1 MKKLF
6 HYVIAFCFL
15 SSCVSTRIDNLLN
28 DIETYI
34 CESPDSAL
42 VILDSIDRSLLKTK
56 QSVAHHALLHVMAL
70 DKNFIDVSDDS
81 LSQAA
86 LNYYNHHGDKKY
98 KARSLYYLG
107 LSYYYSKEYDKAILE
122 FTKAEEIAQ
131 KCDSLYWGMI
141 KVAQADTY
149 IKTFNE
155 EEEYRCLNMAYDIY
169 QSIGEEYYL
178 EIAKLRL
185 ARSLANQKQF
195 SKSDSL
201 LNDLIYSDQVD
212 HRVLSSALIDFAYT
226 NVIRSDRNIN
236 LAISTYENVINNY
249 DASFMSTK
257 DYWALAYAY
266 SLNQDYKKSSSIVE
280 VMSSID
286 TSATASYW
294 KYLMSKHNHDIDNA
308 LRHLEETVTGND
320 ENISVVL
327 RQSLSLK
334 QRDYYAA
341 QSELRLFKIK
351 FRTFLFIGLLIF
363 CLMILGYIL
372 IFFAR
377 YKKRQFEE
385 KQRYIEYVAEITR
398 QLDEI
403 KNHDSESLKS
413 KYINLYKSTFEILR
427 VLCDQYLMSE
437 NRVDAEKLVYRKV
450 VSLVNEIRN
459 DKEHS
464 IKLEAMLDCDLNGIM
479 TNLRN
484 ELPRLKEID
493 YTIFAYWIIGFDSTT
508 ISRLLDTTINIVYI
522 RKSRI
527 KQQINKKCPEH
538 MEQFLEMIS

>member
-56 QSVAHHALLHVMAL
+56 QSVAHHALLHAMAL

-107 LSYYYSKEYDKAILE
+107 LSYYYSK
-122 FTKAEEIAQ
+122 EIAQ

-201 LNDLIYSDQVD
+201 LNDLIYSDQEKHATIPRRISLQAGPATQV
-212 HRVLSSALIDFAYT
+212 RVQEGLFP
-226 NVIRSDRNIN
+226 RG
-236 LAISTYENVINNY
+236 
-249 DASFMSTK
+249 
-257 DYWALAYAY
+257 WA
-266 SLNQDYKKSSSIVE
+266 
-280 VMSSID
+280 
-286 TSATASYW
+286 
-294 KYLMSKHNHDIDNA
+294 
-308 LRHLEETVTGND
+308 
-320 ENISVVL
+320 
-327 RQSLSLK
+327 
-334 QRDYYAA
+334 
-341 QSELRLFKIK
+341 
-351 FRTFLFIGLLIF
+351 F
-363 CLMILGYIL
+363 CL
-372 IFFAR
+372 FFTWA
-377 YKKRQFEE
+377 
-385 KQRYIEYVAEITR
+385 
-398 QLDEI
+398 
-403 KNHDSESLKS
+403 
-413 KYINLYKSTFEILR
+413 
-427 VLCDQYLMSE
+427 
-437 NRVDAEKLVYRKV
+437 
-450 VSLVNEIRN
+450 
-459 DKEHS
+459 
-464 IKLEAMLDCDLNGIM
+464 
-479 TNLRN
+479 
-484 ELPRLKEID
+484 
-493 YTIFAYWIIGFDSTT
+493 
-508 ISRLLDTTINIVYI
+508 
-522 RKSRI
+522 
-527 KQQINKKCPEH
+527 
-538 MEQFLEMIS
+538 